1 MTRIHEAFEAA
12 KERGGALIIYLTAG
26 DPSLALTEELTL
38 AAERGGADLVELG
51 IPYSDPLADG
61 PTIQAASQ
69 RALANGATVAGVLEC
84 AAQVRSASDL
94 PLVIM
99 TCYNPILQFGT
110 EEFARA
116 AAEQGVDGVLV
127 SDLPPAESHEWCRA
141 AAEHG
146 LGTVFLVA
154 PTNHDEFI
162 DQALART
169 TGFCYAISRPGV
181 TGARQD
187 LPTDLADFIGRVQ
200 ARAQVPVAVGFGISN
215 AEQVRAVLEVA
226 DGAVVGS
233 AIVNLIAG
241 GDEDG
246 ALADRVESA
255 VRALRA

>member
-1 MTRIHEAFEAA
+1 MKRIREAFERTR
-12 KERGGALIIYLTAG
+12 EDGGALIIYLTAG
-26 DPSLALTEELTL
+26 DPSLALTEELAL

-69 RALANGATVAGVLEC
+69 RALTGGTTVAGVLEC
-84 AAQVRSASDL
+84 AARVRSASGI

-110 EEFARA
+110 GDFARA
-116 AAEQGVDGVLV
+116 AAEQGE
-127 SDLPPAESHEWCRA
+127 SDDWCQA
-141 AAEHG
+141 AAKHG

-154 PTNHDEFI
+154 PTNDDEYL

-181 TGARQD
+181 TGARDD
-187 LPTDLADFIGRVQ
+187 LPADLAGFVGRVK

-215 AEQVRAVLEVA
+215 AEQVQAVLQVA

-233 AIVNLIAG
+233 AIVDLIAEG
-241 GDEDG
+241 NEDG
-246 ALADRVESA
+246 RLPDRVERA
-255 VRALRA
+255 VRALRG

>member
-1 MTRIHEAFEAA
+1 MTRIREAFERAQ
-12 KERGGALIIYLTAG
+12 EGGGALIIYLTAG
-26 DPSLALTEELTL
+26 DPSLALTEELVL

-69 RALANGATVAGVLEC
+69 RALTDGTTVGGVLEC
-84 AAQVRSASDL
+84 AARVRSAADI

-116 AAEQGVDGVLV
+116 AAERGVDGVLI
-127 SDLPPAESHEWCRA
+127 SDLPPAESDEWCRA

-154 PTNHDEFI
+154 PTNDDGYI
-162 DQALART
+162 DQALGRT

-181 TGARQD
+181 TGARDD
-187 LPTDLADFIGRVQ
+187 LPADLAQFVERVK
-200 ARAQVPVAVGFGISN
+200 AHAQVPVAVGFGISD
-215 AEQVRAVLEVA
+215 AQQVRAVLDVA

-233 AIVNLIAG
+233 AIVDLIAEG
-241 GDEDG
+241 NHDG
-246 ALADRVESA
+246 RLPHRVQGAVSAL
-255 VRALRA
+255 LR